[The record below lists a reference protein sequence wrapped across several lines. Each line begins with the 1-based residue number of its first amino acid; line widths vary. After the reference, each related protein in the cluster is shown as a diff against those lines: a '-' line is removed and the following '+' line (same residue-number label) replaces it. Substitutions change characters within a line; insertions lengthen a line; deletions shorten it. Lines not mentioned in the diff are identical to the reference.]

1 LHRQARAPYAILLR
15 KFMEGSTMNIASI
28 FDWFAQDS
36 RYAAAHADEPRQ
48 QDMWMKLADEWAAAA
63 IRAVETSRD
72 GADEVSSEASN

>member
-1 LHRQARAPYAILLR
+1 
-15 KFMEGSTMNIASI
+15 MNIASI

-36 RYAAAHADEPRQ
+36 RYAAAGHVDEIGG
-48 QDMWMKLADEWAAAA
+48 AAA

>member
-1 LHRQARAPYAILLR
+1 
-15 KFMEGSTMNIASI
+15 MGSTMNIASI

-48 QDMWMKLADEWAAAA
+48 QDMWMKLAAQWAAAA

>member
-1 LHRQARAPYAILLR
+1 VHGL
-15 KFMEGSTMNIASI
+15 SIASI

-36 RYAAAHADEPRQ
+36 RYAAANADDPRP
-48 QDMWMKLADEWAAAA
+48 QDMWMKLAEEWAAAA